1 MSTKVVL
8 FVEGGVVHRIISD
21 DDVEVVIL
29 DADVEGAESTAM
41 VAGSEYVVSHHEV
54 DGCSDATECT
64 VIHDEVTGNGR

>member
-1 MSTKVVL
+1 V
-8 FVEGGVVHRIISD
+8 
-21 DDVEVVIL
+21 
-29 DADVEGAESTAM
+29 